1 MTTRKNEEARKTMTT
16 HEAPTHLHVEDQ
28 ILAGLTVRQLLY
40 LVVGGAAAYGLWHN
54 AGLPLAPRAGCAALA
69 AAAGLAL
76 ALLRPAGQPLATWL
90 ALLAVYATTSRHV
103 VWGAAA
109 EGTPP
114 VRASRPTPKDH
125 PVHPPRLMTG
135 DAPADRPRAA

>member
-1 MTTRKNEEARKTMTT
+1 MTT
-16 HEAPTHLHVEDQ
+16 HEAPTHLHVEDK

-76 ALLRPAGQPLATWL
+76 ALIRPAGQPLATWL
-90 ALLAVYATTSRHV
+90 ALLTVYAATPRHV

-109 EGTPP
+109 TEGTPP
-114 VRASRPTPKDH
+114 ARVGRPTHKGH
-125 PVHPPRLMTG
+125 AVHPPRLMTG

>member
-1 MTTRKNEEARKTMTT
+1 MTMTT

-54 AGLPLAPRAGCAALA
+54 AGLSLAPRAGCAALA

-76 ALLRPAGQPLATWL
+76 ALIRPAGQPLATWL
-90 ALLAVYATTSRHV
+90 AMLAVYATTPRHV
-103 VWGAAA
+103 VW
-109 EGTPP
+109 P
-114 VRASRPTPKDH
+114 
-125 PVHPPRLMTG
+125 
-135 DAPADRPRAA
+135 